1 MHPCLATSRRGIT
14 LMEVLISIGILAIGL
29 SSVVALVPAGRSEA
43 AKAVVLDRGA
53 ALAMNALNDAV
64 TFGLTRPGSFASAP
78 AARLVTFDDLEIAT
92 GSNVWSGTVP
102 NASSPG
108 RMRKNGVLSSSTAT
122 PASSLL
128 YTIIQGRD
136 DLLYTAPTIDD
147 APPANLFTT
156 GTGTRQ
162 FQGRTTALL
171 SIAASGTS
179 PSAALTPGSLA
190 KVTAVVFHNRNV
202 ASVVLSGS
210 LADAV
215 IKGTYN
221 HPSQPAGTILVS
233 ATAVPADRT
242 LKEILRPGTVV
253 YSAAAPPDSRW
264 FQVAMASV
272 DESPPLPGPP
282 MMLAYVTFIS
292 DAEPPA
298 NAEVQIA
305 LDSVGLAERIVTLE
319 GSGPYGQ

>member
-1 MHPCLATSRRGIT
+1 MHPCLASSRRGIT

-64 TFGLTRPGSFASAP
+64 TFGLTRPGSFVSAP
-78 AARLVTFDDLEIAT
+78 AARLVTFDDLEITT

-108 RMRKNGVLSSSTAT
+108 QMRQDGVLSSSTAT

-128 YTIIQGRD
+128 YPIIQGRD
-136 DLLYTAPTIDD
+136 DLGYTAPANDE
-147 APPANLFTT
+147 APPTNLFTT

-179 PSAALTPGSLA
+179 PTAALTPGSLA
-190 KVTAVVFHNRNV
+190 KVTAVVFHNRV
-202 ASVVLSGS
+202 AASV
-210 LADAV
+210 ADAIV
-215 IKGTYN
+215 TGTYN
-221 HPSQPAGTILVS
+221 DPSQPAGTIVIP

-253 YSAAAPPDSRW
+253 YSAAAQPDSRW

-272 DESPPLPGPP
+272 DESTG
-282 MMLAYVTFIS
+282 LAYVTFVG
-292 DAEPPA
+292 DAQPSA
-298 NAEVQIA
+298 GAAVQIA